1 MILIFTQYVVPF
13 LAFVF
18 VWGYIALRIH
28 WQGGPAMLVI
38 IFAGI
43 LFGPS
48 LLYALIADDSNTALF
63 IISLIT
69 ALIVV
74 FIVWTKFY
82 HKNEKF

>member
-1 MILIFTQYVVPF
+1 MVLIFTQYILPF
-13 LAFVF
+13 LVFVS
-18 VWGYIALRIH
+18 VWGYIAWRIH
-28 WQGGPAMLVI
+28 WYGGPAMLVI

-63 IISLIT
+63 TISLIT

-74 FIVWTKFY
+74 FIAWLKFY
-82 HKNEKF
+82 HK